1 MNITFSSVQELKLKY
16 RNMETLKI
24 KQFNGSEKTVILPVR
39 GMVGTL
45 YAGSDRYVVCCN
57 VVWSNK
63 KVGLVRIFDITEDNK
78 DKYVYEKDGVEYLT
92 DEAFNKFVHGID
104 TLPYSLRKNG
114 TWHTV
119 GSKTEPGCC
128 SVTFGHA
135 YPYLDPNF

>member
-16 RNMETLKI
+16 RNMETIKI
-24 KQFNGSEKTVILPVR
+24 KQFDGSEKTVILPVR

-63 KVGLVRIFDITEDNK
+63 KIGLVRIFDITEDNK

-135 YPYLDPNF
+135 YPHLDPDF

>member
-1 MNITFSSVQELKLKY
+1 MKY
-16 RNMETLKI
+16 RNMETIKI
-24 KQFNGSEKTVILPVR
+24 KQFDGSEKTVILPVC

-135 YPYLDPNF
+135 YPYLDPDF

>member
-135 YPYLDPNF
+135 YPHLDPDF

>member
-16 RNMETLKI
+16 RNMETIKI
-24 KQFNGSEKTVILPVR
+24 KQFDGSEKTVILPVC

-135 YPYLDPNF
+135 YPHLDPDF

>member
-16 RNMETLKI
+16 RNMETIKI
-24 KQFNGSEKTVILPVR
+24 KQFDGSEKTVVLPVR

-135 YPYLDPNF
+135 YPHLDPDF

>member
-16 RNMETLKI
+16 RNMETIKI

-63 KVGLVRIFDITEDNK
+63 KVGIVRIFDITEDNK

-135 YPYLDPNF
+135 YPHLDPDF

>member
-1 MNITFSSVQELKLKY
+1 MKY
-16 RNMETLKI
+16 RNMETIKI
-24 KQFNGSEKTVILPVR
+24 KRFDGSEKTVILPVR

-135 YPYLDPNF
+135 YPHLDPNF

>member
-24 KQFNGSEKTVILPVR
+24 KQFDGSEKTVILPVR

-135 YPYLDPNF
+135 YPHLDPDF

>member
-16 RNMETLKI
+16 RNMETIKI
-24 KQFNGSEKTVILPVR
+24 KQFDGSEKTVILPVR

-45 YAGSDRYVVCCN
+45 HAGFDRYVVCCN

-78 DKYVYEKDGVEYLT
+78 DQYIYEKDGAEYLT
-92 DEAFNKFVHGID
+92 NEAFNKFVHGIS

-135 YPYLDPNF
+135 YPYLDPDF

>member
-16 RNMETLKI
+16 RNMETIKI
-24 KQFNGSEKTVILPVR
+24 KQFDGSEKTVILPVS

-78 DKYVYEKDGVEYLT
+78 DNYVYEKDGVEYLT

-135 YPYLDPNF
+135 YPHLDPDF

>member
-16 RNMETLKI
+16 RNMETIKI
-24 KQFNGSEKTVILPVR
+24 KQFDGSEKTVILPVR

-135 YPYLDPNF
+135 YPHLDPDF

>member
-16 RNMETLKI
+16 RNMETIKI
-24 KQFNGSEKTVILPVR
+24 KQFDGSEKTVILPVR

-78 DKYVYEKDGVEYLT
+78 DNYVYEKDGVEYLT

-135 YPYLDPNF
+135 YPHLDPDF

>member
-16 RNMETLKI
+16 RNMETIKI
-24 KQFNGSEKTVILPVR
+24 KQFDGSEKTVILPVR

-45 YAGSDRYVVCCN
+45 HAGSDRYVVCCN

-78 DKYVYEKDGVEYLT
+78 DKYIYEKDGVEYLT

-135 YPYLDPNF
+135 YPHLDPDF

>member
-57 VVWSNK
+57 VVWGNK

-135 YPYLDPNF
+135 YPHLDPDF

>member
-1 MNITFSSVQELKLKY
+1 MKITFSSVQELKLKY
-16 RNMETLKI
+16 RNMETIKI
-24 KQFNGSEKTVILPVR
+24 KQFDGSEKTVILPVR

-135 YPYLDPNF
+135 YPHLDPDF

>member
-1 MNITFSSVQELKLKY
+1 MKY
-16 RNMETLKI
+16 RNVETIKI
-24 KQFNGSEKTVILPVR
+24 KQADGSEKTVILPVR

-45 YAGSDRYVVCCN
+45 YAGSDRYAVCCN

-78 DKYVYEKDGVEYLT
+78 DKYVYEKDGAEYLT

-135 YPYLDPNF
+135 YPHLDPDF

>member
-16 RNMETLKI
+16 RNMETIKI
-24 KQFNGSEKTVILPVR
+24 KQFDGSEKTVILPVR

-63 KVGLVRIFDITEDNK
+63 KVGIVRIFDITEDNK

-135 YPYLDPNF
+135 YPHLDPDF